1 MPPLPLPSKALWL
14 RRAVFAFFMAAMAWA
29 YIQLAEEPVAT
40 AARAELKPLEVRHLE
55 LTRATQQDFK
65 PDFTHSFSEPLKKLF
80 PHRTDGLVQPLWP
93 WVAAFRLDDS
103 DIGGSLRDLAWF
115 RIGLSLAAL
124 LFLGLVCARRFALP
138 GALLVVAATGFHGLL
153 GTVAVYSGAT
163 FFHLAFLLTWLACIY
178 ALQRNS
184 LWVYGVVGLFGGLAY
199 LSLDRI
205 LPLLT
210 MFVFVSTIRAL
221 WGWLLAHW
229 CHVQGT
235 SLWVRRNHVFGLLL
249 LAATALTLSG
259 PRLKASYE
267 RFGQAG
273 FQYVDHIRWL
283 DSAEEARAWMDR
295 YPDGKSLTRLSHLD
309 KPSPSLYLQ
318 THSNPQIYQRL
329 AEGLNTLALRL
340 HGRGGEPLA
349 VLAVLIA
356 AFVLTCRLATP
367 RACHAGERL
376 HPETAPTVLF
386 ILLVVTSYTLI
397 AAWDV
402 RVLNAQF
409 LQALTG
415 PLVLSLVWGCESVLK
430 RARRRGAKPWI
441 SRSYQA
447 VMWVLLALT
456 LYQARQVHLSP
467 VP

>member
-1 MPPLPLPSKALWL
+1 MKE
-14 RRAVFAFFMAAMAWA
+14 F
-29 YIQLAEEPVAT
+29 E
-40 AARAELKPLEVRHLE
+40 H
-55 LTRATQQDFK
+55 
-65 PDFTHSFSEPLKKLF
+65 
-80 PHRTDGLVQPLWP
+80 
-93 WVAAFRLDDS
+93 
-103 DIGGSLRDLAWF
+103 
-115 RIGLSLAAL
+115 
-124 LFLGLVCARRFALP
+124 
-138 GALLVVAATGFHGLL
+138 
-153 GTVAVYSGAT
+153 
-163 FFHLAFLLTWLACIY
+163 
-178 ALQRNS
+178 
-184 LWVYGVVGLFGGLAY
+184 
-199 LSLDRI
+199 
-205 LPLLT
+205 
-210 MFVFVSTIRAL
+210 
-221 WGWLLAHW
+221 
-229 CHVQGT
+229 
-235 SLWVRRNHVFGLLL
+235 
-249 LAATALTLSG
+249 
-259 PRLKASYE
+259 
-267 RFGQAG
+267 
-273 FQYVDHIRWL
+273 
-283 DSAEEARAWMDR
+283 
-295 YPDGKSLTRLSHLD
+295 
-309 KPSPSLYLQ
+309 
-318 THSNPQIYQRL
+318 L